1 MTQQLSTSMQE
12 KVNDYKQFLV
22 QAEVSAE
29 TVRRISEF
37 EGDYRFLPNT
47 PTEIAESTIEG
58 KGLFATEALKTNDLI
73 CPARMAGFRT
83 QGGKYTNHS
92 SIPNAKMMLHPNDD
106 LDLVALTDI
115 AIGEEI
121 TVDYSQALLLSEI
134 KFVNG
139 ALTMRNK
146 VERLESIVNQLPQ
159 VDCPVRHHFAPGMYA
174 REITIPKG
182 TVLTGAVHKTQ
193 NLAVLSSGKLQLV
206 TDAGTTIISA
216 PHILTVMP
224 GMKNAA
230 YALEDSVW
238 TNFFP
243 TEETDTDVLV
253 ELLTE
258 SKASELLGGKDNKQ
272 LIANQ
277 EAERLRA

>member
-1 MTQQLSTSMQE
+1 MTQQLATSMQE
-12 KVNDYKQFLV
+12 KVKALE
-22 QAEVSAE
+22 EV
-29 TVRRISEF
+29 
-37 EGDYRFLPNT
+37 
-47 PTEIAESTIEG
+47 
-58 KGLFATEALKTNDLI
+58 
-73 CPARMAGFRT
+73 
-83 QGGKYTNHS
+83 
-92 SIPNAKMMLHPNDD
+92 
-106 LDLVALTDI
+106 
-115 AIGEEI
+115 
-121 TVDYSQALLLSEI
+121 LLE
-134 KFVNG
+134 V
-139 ALTMRNK
+139 
-146 VERLESIVNQLPQ
+146 PQ
-159 VDCPVRHHFAPGMYA
+159 VDCPVRHHFAPGIYA

-206 TDAGTTIISA
+206 TDEGTTIITA

-258 SKASELLGGKDNKQ
+258 SKATDLIGGSTNKQ
-272 LIANQ
+272 LVANLST
-277 EAERLRA
+277 ERLEG

>member
-1 MTQQLSTSMQE
+1 MTQQLATSMQE
-12 KVNDYKQFLV
+12 KVL
-22 QAEVSAE
+22 ALEEV
-29 TVRRISEF
+29 
-37 EGDYRFLPNT
+37 
-47 PTEIAESTIEG
+47 
-58 KGLFATEALKTNDLI
+58 
-73 CPARMAGFRT
+73 
-83 QGGKYTNHS
+83 
-92 SIPNAKMMLHPNDD
+92 
-106 LDLVALTDI
+106 
-115 AIGEEI
+115 
-121 TVDYSQALLLSEI
+121 LLE
-134 KFVNG
+134 V
-139 ALTMRNK
+139 
-146 VERLESIVNQLPQ
+146 PQ
-159 VDCPVRHHFAPGMYA
+159 VDCPVRHHFAPGIYA

-206 TDAGTTIISA
+206 TDDGTTIISA

-258 SKASELLGGKDNKQ
+258 SKATDLIGGSDNKQ
-272 LIANQ
+272 LVANIST
-277 EAERLRA
+277 ERLEG